1 MNLFKKK
8 ILSNPDQITPQL
20 LFELYTFNYQ
30 RTLFEKILNDKIDDA
45 ERAVEKVRKIKS
57 RKDDP
62 NFNIFDENHVFEE
75 FVGNE
80 ADLTVF
86 IELLNILDEDLLAD
100 SSMHMVRRNWSPNQP
115 IEIEVASRE
124 LLMWACLFN
133 QFDLIDEIFNHSGFQ
148 EQVKNNTRLEK
159 ADPANDVSLDDF
171 TQSLTLN
178 APISHHTGITR
189 CLGVA
194 YLISNCLK
202 VCSKYITLVE
212 LQNQYQE
219 KKDELEQKAIDI
231 LHKCY
236 EHNYDQC
243 LLLIRLY

>member
-1 MNLFKKK
+1 M
-8 ILSNPDQITPQL
+8 
-20 LFELYTFNYQ
+20 
-30 RTLFEKILNDKIDDA
+30 NDKIDDA

-62 NFNIFDENHVFEE
+62 NFNVFDENHVFEE
-75 FVGNE
+75 FIGNE

-100 SSMHMVRRNWSPNQP
+100 SSMHKVRRNWSPNQP
-115 IEIEVASRE
+115 IEIELASRE

-133 QFDLIDEIFNHSGFQ
+133 QFDLVDEIFNHAGFQ
-148 EQVKNNTRLEK
+148 EKVRNSTRLEK
-159 ADPANDVSLDDF
+159 ADPATDMSLENF
-171 TQSLTLN
+171 TQNLTLN

-202 VCSKYITLVE
+202 GSGS
-212 LQNQYQE
+212 
-219 KKDELEQKAIDI
+219 
-231 LHKCY
+231 
-236 EHNYDQC
+236 
-243 LLLIRLY
+243 